1 MWTDLRRKLTNRD
14 GCLFQYVMIS
24 IRHGVPMSMGGSE
37 EPTAYAEL
45 ISIGGLTPPNNKK
58 ISAAISEILE
68 KKASIDPGRFYL
80 KFTDVKVILRCS
92 VLLVSRVVFDYC
104 SLVCLIIIFSVLRG
118 CLDGLFTGSPRIT
131 IQIVHSIT
139 CRQNMSE
146 HSYKSHENIQTYP
159 LFISTII
166 VY

>member
-1 MWTDLRRKLTNRD
+1 MPMLNVNTNVPLDAVVISDILKDASKAIARLLSKPESKRNLAFPFD
-14 GCLFQYVMIS
+14 WIVYVMIS

-80 KFTDVKVILRCS
+80 KFTDVKEYTPES
-92 VLLVSRVVFDYC
+92 QFSNVVC
-104 SLVCLIIIFSVLRG
+104 MHALH
-118 CLDGLFTGSPRIT
+118 
-131 IQIVHSIT
+131 Q
-139 CRQNMSE
+139 
-146 HSYKSHENIQTYP
+146 
-159 LFISTII
+159 
-166 VY
+166 

>member
-1 MWTDLRRKLTNRD
+1 MPMLNVNTNVPLDAVVISDILKDASKAIAR
-14 GCLFQYVMIS
+14 LLSKPESYVMIS

-80 KFTDVKVILRCS
+80 KFTDVK
-92 VLLVSRVVFDYC
+92 
-104 SLVCLIIIFSVLRG
+104 
-118 CLDGLFTGSPRIT
+118 GSDIGY
-131 IQIVHSIT
+131 
-139 CRQNMSE
+139 NG
-146 HSYKSHENIQTYP
+146 
-159 LFISTII
+159 STF
-166 VY
+166 